1 MGGGNGGNGGRGGGG
16 VGSSLGSRPTSEYF
30 EESRLSFMGSWKQ
43 RCRAVFKALLENP
56 PPPDLTLQTRLAEIR
71 REVALASQTSYLP
84 GEDKGAGRGGAG
96 EGGGAV
102 NGQGTGVC
110 GSTAAAP
117 SGASILHIDAN
128 CFFLS
133 VALRDRPDLLYDT
146 PTACV
151 TGSINTSEVC
161 SANYVARGY
170 GVKAGTFVRSARQV
184 CPHMTLV
191 PTSAELYVEV
201 AAVSHVIYEILF
213 QVTKSIEPLSCDEMF
228 LRLLPADG
236 LGDGVEAARAIR
248 QCIHART
255 KCEVSIG
262 IGPTTV
268 VARFATRRAKPMS
281 VVPSDVGGGGGGGGR
296 GSGGGGDFMF
306 DNDGGGYGNDDD
318 EDDEDN
324 EDGGDGW
331 GGGETAGQVSS
342 SSSSSSSSAS
352 APSSAICAFEGTGAE
367 EGTGVY
373 TIGTDQVDA
382 VLASVHVRELN
393 GIGGKT
399 AARLAASRHFSPVH
413 TCAQAANVTTP
424 QLQAEFGP
432 VKGQQVAAIL
442 SGVGTEDSM
451 LWDATAVVNLLPKSI
466 QNEMNFG
473 ISWPTGKEG
482 VLMAKNKIKA
492 ITNMSTIRLK
502 KASCQC
508 QHVALKF
515 MVRHPDAEVASKVGG
530 HGWCN
535 NWSKSRRLDR
545 KTDDAR
551 EIISA
556 AMKLFAAWGGACD
569 QLRGVGISLT
579 VLTAAPSKKTPAGAP
594 AAVSSSLFGNR
605 VSESGASSEVGVA
618 RRTSGACAGAERSVC
633 GAERSVCGAERS
645 KG

>member
-1 MGGGNGGNGGRGGGG
+1 
-16 VGSSLGSRPTSEYF
+16 
-30 EESRLSFMGSWKQ
+30 
-43 RCRAVFKALLENP
+43 
-56 PPPDLTLQTRLAEIR
+56 
-71 REVALASQTSYLP
+71 
-84 GEDKGAGRGGAG
+84 
-96 EGGGAV
+96 
-102 NGQGTGVC
+102 
-110 GSTAAAP
+110 
-117 SGASILHIDAN
+117 
-128 CFFLS
+128 
-133 VALRDRPDLLYDT
+133 
-146 PTACV
+146 
-151 TGSINTSEVC
+151 
-161 SANYVARGY
+161 
-170 GVKAGTFVRSARQV
+170 
-184 CPHMTLV
+184 
-191 PTSAELYVEV
+191 
-201 AAVSHVIYEILF
+201 
-213 QVTKSIEPLSCDEMF
+213 
-228 LRLLPADG
+228 
-236 LGDGVEAARAIR
+236 
-248 QCIHART
+248 
-255 KCEVSIG
+255 
-262 IGPTTV
+262 
-268 VARFATRRAKPMS
+268 
-281 VVPSDVGGGGGGGGR
+281 
-296 GSGGGGDFMF
+296 MF
-306 DNDGGGYGNDDD
+306 DNDDDGYGNEDD

-324 EDGGDGW
+324 EDGDGW
-331 GGGETAGQVSS
+331 GGETAGQVSS

-352 APSSAICAFEGTGAE
+352 ATSPAICAFEGTGAE

-473 ISWPTGKEG
+473 ISWPTGEEG

-502 KASCQC
+502 KAGCQC

-551 EIISA
+551 VIISA
-556 AMKLFAAWGGACD
+556 VMKLFAAWGGACD

-579 VLTAAPSKKTPAGAP
+579 VLTAAPSKKTPAGSP

-605 VSESGASSEVGVA
+605 VSQSGGGGGGGGGGMVE
-618 RRTSGACAGAERSVC
+618 
-633 GAERSVCGAERS
+633 
-645 KG
+645 